1 MDLLMIK
8 PDKEA
13 AIKKIRHLHE
23 ALDGVIMCCSGAD
36 NAHRLA
42 VVLRGELRQVLRL
55 LGDEEE

>member
-1 MDLLMIK
+1 MIK

-13 AIKKIRHLHE
+13 AIKKVKHLHD

-36 NAHRLA
+36 AAHRLS

-55 LGDEEE
+55 LGDKDDD